1 MSTKGK
7 QNYWLRR
14 AQPIT
19 KIEEDKLFSD
29 FYKYFKNILLAIE
42 PPFVIGISGE
52 WGRGKTSLFNVLK
65 NDDKIKTK
73 FYPIIFEAW
82 KYQKTGN
89 LPGALVKF
97 IAKSLEISNES
108 EYIENLIKSL
118 SNLFE
123 VSIRFGIFSIKPSF
137 KQKFQSIEEIEKEFQ
152 GVIEEWKA
160 KNSTNREKKL
170 LVFIDDLDR
179 CLPEFSLE
187 FLESIKHFFSIP
199 EVVFVVAMDPE
210 LLEIVLQKLYGKD
223 SPINALDYLEK
234 FVDLFLQLPKY
245 EPKRVSDFLDYLFS
259 EKYKVSENI
268 NTFEI
273 VDFFKQNNQLNH
285 SLLLTNPRKL
295 DRVVKNFII
304 VTTMVSRENKSVIH
318 FSYTITFL
326 MLMLREYFSE
336 LFEQIKIDGKLPFL
350 IYKVADPGRSLPFK
364 DKKLTPIILDDIK
377 TFAERFE
384 NIPYLNNESI
394 SIIKFIGRIVN
405 TKKLYFSNVG
415 YTFDEIIYKR
425 FFSDLAKEIEQYSF
439 RKTPKKKSKENNK

>member
-73 FYPIIFEAW
+73 FYPLIFEAW

-123 VSIRFGIFSIKPSF
+123 VSIRFGIFSIKPCF
-137 KQKFQSIEEIEKEFQ
+137 KQKFQSVEEIEKEFQ
-152 GVIEEWKA
+152 GVIKEWKA
-160 KNSTNREKKL
+160 KKRTNRNKKL
-170 LVFIDDLDR
+170 LVFVDDLDR

-199 EVVFVVAMDPE
+199 EVVFVVAMDPAI
-210 LLEIVLQKLYGKD
+210 LEIALQQRYGKD
-223 SPINALDYLEK
+223 SQINALDYLEK

-245 EPKRVSDFLDYLFS
+245 EPERVSDFLDYLFS
-259 EKYKVSENI
+259 KKYKPSKNI
-268 NTFEI
+268 DIFEI
-273 VDFFKQNNQLNH
+273 VDFFKEYRQLDR

-295 DRVVKNFII
+295 DRIVKNFII
-304 VTTMVSRENKSVIH
+304 VTTTVPHENKSVIH

-336 LFEQIKIDGKLPFL
+336 VFEEIKIDGRVPFL
-350 IYKVADPGRSLPFK
+350 IYSAIYTDWEPPFK
-364 DKKLTPIILDDIK
+364 DDKVFLEAINDAKHFKMDLNLNKETLIILE
-377 TFAERFE
+377 F
-384 NIPYLNNESI
+384 
-394 SIIKFIGRIVN
+394 IIKIIHSKYLQFYSTG
-405 TKKLYFSNVG
+405 YSN
-415 YTFDEIIYKR
+415 DEEIYKL